1 MCGLCAAGEWAV
13 DSVVGAPARPRV
25 AAGGIRRRGLPGG
38 SQPLHERQRREG
50 FAGTRGAVA
59 EVDTFDHQRRFDVL
73 WPMRTYE
80 ESCTRSGCLRTT
92 GS

>member
-1 MCGLCAAGEWAV
+1 MEADEVQSRAWHK
-13 DSVVGAPARPRV
+13 R
-25 AAGGIRRRGLPGG
+25 
-38 SQPLHERQRREG
+38 SQPLHERQQREA
-50 FAGTRGAVA
+50 FAGTRGAAA